1 VSTTPAIRIA
11 TDSDLR
17 FVRSSWHSN
26 HWKTWA
32 CKRIPWESYWPGQD
46 RRIERLLKQSTVLVA
61 YFEDVP
67 DEVLGWACFEGDT
80 LHYVYVKA
88 AYRRAGIAAG
98 LTASLSDKPHHSH
111 PTNEVG
117 RAFMSSIGA
126 QFNPYLVE

>member
-1 VSTTPAIRIA
+1 MTAPAIRIA

-17 FVRSSWHSN
+17 FVRSSWHTSY
-26 HWKTWA
+26 WKTWA
-32 CKRIPWESYWPGQD
+32 SKRIPWESYWPGQD
-46 RRIERLLKQSTVLVA
+46 RRIERLLKRSTVLVA

-67 DEVLGWACFEGDT
+67 DEVLGWSCSEADT

-88 AYRRAGIAAG
+88 AYRRSGIASG
-98 LTASLSDKPHHSH
+98 LTSALSDKPYHSH